1 MSQPG
6 LPWSAVVS
14 GLEAPQPAAGLASAP
29 AKDAAGTAY
38 QLTLVLIG
46 AYAVAAVLLMRFA
59 ARPGPTAPG
68 ISAFFAAGVFV
79 TEFATAFLLF
89 ARFRESRRWSIL
101 LLACAYF
108 YSALMTIP
116 HVLTFPDAVLRG
128 RSVLGSAQS
137 TAWIF
142 TVWILGFG
150 VLCLAAVMTEAWRE
164 QAKIPRSANATS
176 TAIAFVVATVA
187 ALSMLAI
194 MRSEWLPVLVGAHG
208 WTRTNDAI
216 ICSAIAA
223 MFTAVMII
231 LAVIRG
237 RDELFLW
244 LALALTVTLFGNVL
258 SQIGSGPYTFGWL
271 VSRLSWVFSGS
282 VLFLYFMGQFVWQQA
297 LLARTRDVL
306 EQRVA
311 DRTADLSKTV
321 AERDL
326 LLREVHHRV
335 KNNFQVVNSL
345 INFQTLHATNEETRK
360 ALRNLHGRVY
370 ALGLVHQR
378 LMQSADLNTFDI
390 RDFLADLCSNVAALA
405 AADTRGIELAVE
417 ADPLRTDLDFAG
429 PLGLL
434 ITELVSQAF
443 AHFAQDQHGRVR
455 VSLRHAQGA
464 ITLAVSDDAPR
475 EPELLELPQDEPLSR
490 IVHALLK
497 QLSGEFSLTHE
508 HGTTVTVTMPHLT
521 A

>member
-1 MSQPG
+1 
-6 LPWSAVVS
+6 
-14 GLEAPQPAAGLASAP
+14 
-29 AKDAAGTAY
+29 
-38 QLTLVLIG
+38 
-46 AYAVAAVLLMRFA
+46 MRFA
-59 ARPGPTAPG
+59 ARPGPVVPG
-68 ISAFFAAGVFV
+68 ISAFFTAGVFV
-79 TEFATAFLLF
+79 TEFSTAFLLF
-89 ARFRESRRWSIL
+89 VRFRESRRRSIL
-101 LLACAYF
+101 LLACAYL

-116 HVLTFPDAVLRG
+116 HVLTFPDAILRAG
-128 RSVLGSAQS
+128 SVLGGGQS
-137 TAWIF
+137 KAWIF
-142 TVWILGFG
+142 TVWILGFAA
-150 VLCLAAVMTEAWRE
+150 LCLAAVMIEACRE
-164 QAKIPRSANATS
+164 QSKIPRSGSATS

-187 ALSMLAI
+187 VLSMLAI

-208 WTRTNDAI
+208 WTRLNDAI
-216 ICSAIAA
+216 ICIAIAA
-223 MFTAVMII
+223 MLAGVMII
-231 LAVIRG
+231 LTVIRG

-258 SQIGSGPYTFGWL
+258 SQIGTGPYTFGWL

-282 VLFLYFMGQFVWQQA
+282 VLFLYFMGQFVRQQT
-297 LLARTRDVL
+297 LLGRTRDIL
-306 EQRVA
+306 EQRVT
-311 DRTADLSKTV
+311 DRTADLNKTI

-345 INFQTLHATNEETRK
+345 INFETLHAQNGETRE

-417 ADPLRTDLDFAG
+417 ADPLQTDLDFAG

-443 AHFAQDQHGRVR
+443 AHFAHGQHGQVR
-455 VSLRHAQGA
+455 VSLRHAKGTV
-464 ITLAVSDDAPR
+464 TLAVSDDAPR
-475 EPELLELPQDEPLSR
+475 EPELLELPEEEPLSR

-497 QLSGEFSLTHE
+497 QLSGEFSLTHQ
-508 HGTTVTVTMPHLT
+508 HGTTVIATVPHVM

>member
-1 MSQPG
+1 
-6 LPWSAVVS
+6 VS

-29 AKDAAGTAY
+29 AKDAGAAY
-38 QLTLVLIG
+38 QLTLVSIG
-46 AYAVAAVLLMRFA
+46 AYAVAAVLSMRFA
-59 ARPGPTAPG
+59 ARPGPVLPG
-68 ISAFFAAGVFV
+68 INAFFAAGVFV
-79 TEFATAFLLF
+79 TEFSTTFLLF
-89 ARFRESRRWSIL
+89 VRFRESRRWSIL
-101 LLACAYF
+101 LLACAYL

-116 HVLTFPDAVLRG
+116 HVLTFPDAILSG
-128 RSVLGSAQS
+128 GSVLGSTQS
-137 TAWIF
+137 RAWIF
-142 TVWILGFG
+142 AIWILGFAA
-150 VLCLAAVMTEAWRE
+150 LCLAAVMIEALRE
-164 QAKIPRSANATS
+164 QSKIPRSGSATS
-176 TAIAFVVATVA
+176 TAVAFVVAAVA
-187 ALSMLAI
+187 VLSMLAI

-208 WTRTNDAI
+208 WTRLNDAI
-216 ICSAIAA
+216 ICIAIAA
-223 MFTAVMII
+223 MLASVMII
-231 LAVIRG
+231 LSVIRG

-258 SQIGSGPYTFGWL
+258 SQIGAGPYTFGWL
-271 VSRLSWVFSGS
+271 ISRLSWVFSGS
-282 VLFLYFMGQFVWQQA
+282 VLFLYFMGQFVRQQA
-297 LLARTRDVL
+297 LLARRRDVL
-306 EQRVA
+306 EQHVA
-311 DRTADLSKTV
+311 ERTADLSKTV
-321 AERDL
+321 VERDL

-345 INFQTLHATNEETRK
+345 INFQTLHAEEEETRT

-378 LMQSADLNTFDI
+378 LMQSADLNTFDV

-405 AADTRGIELAVE
+405 AADSRGIELTVE
-417 ADPLRTDLDFAG
+417 ADPLQTDLDFAG

-443 AHFAQDQHGRVR
+443 AHFAQDQHGRVQ

-464 ITLAVSDDAPR
+464 VTFAVSDDALR
-475 EPELLELPQDEPLSR
+475 EPELLELPEDEPLSR

-508 HGTTVTVTMPHLT
+508 HGTNVTVTVPHIT